1 MTLFFLAIRIFLREI
16 KSGQMIIM
24 LMSLIVAIGILS
36 SIALFSDRLQ
46 KSLDAESREFL
57 GGDLK
62 FESSYE
68 LDELL
73 MPKVDFDYS
82 KSHVFGSV
90 LSFGDEFRLAT
101 VKSVDSFYP
110 LEGEIELSNAL
121 NNYFVTSPPK
131 SGEVWL
137 DKRILDF
144 LGVDIGQSI
153 SLGDKDFLVS
163 NTIVNEPDRGSS
175 SFAFAPRAII
185 NSIDLKETNIL
196 KPGSRVRYMYLF
208 KAAQENL
215 DIIENYFQNIKKPGD
230 EIVFFNDESSPLGES
245 FSRASN
251 FFLLGAFLSIIIASL
266 TVSICTLQFIR
277 KHISYV
283 AILKALGLSPKN
295 IRFTYLS
302 IFGLIGVVATVLG
315 ILMGWL
321 IQLNFIFLL
330 KDYFP
335 TNFPSAGPQ
344 PYLISGAI
352 VFFCLLVFS
361 FPVLSRLFKVPP
373 NEILRKSE
381 FEKLPIFK
389 IFINASLGLIFFYLL
404 LILFTQ
410 NILLTNIIFFS
421 IMALVLFI
429 FALVFFVFAAIKPES
444 LNPLKPLKMIFF
456 ELNRRKFQNSLQII
470 SLTLSIAI
478 SLIAFSASSNLISAW
493 KTSLPDTAPN
503 NFAINIT
510 ETEIPDFLKFLEK
523 NDVKSEK
530 IYPVTSAR
538 FFKVNP
544 KKEDEKIDRTFNF
557 TWMTNLPEGNQ
568 IIEGSWFGKEK
579 NGISISN
586 EISERYNLKLNDKI
600 TIEISGKSRD
610 SYVQSIREVN
620 WENFSPNFFAIGYKE
635 DFENNVSTYITSF
648 FVSQDKKT
656 FSSEFIKRFPTVSI
670 ISLSE
675 LIAEIQGIISKVSEA
690 FKLILGL
697 TVVSSIF
704 LLIATVQE
712 SFKQR
717 EKQAAILKTIGASS
731 KLLQRNSFLEFLS
744 LALIAGFLGSSL
756 AQTTTYFLEKNI
768 FEIEPKIYLN
778 IWFVG
783 MLASVIVIGVLSLIF
798 SNLINRKTPKEV
810 LYDSN

>member
-73 MPKVDFDYS
+73 MPKIDFDYS

-208 KAAQENL
+208 KAEQENL

-283 AILKALGLSPKN
+283 AILKALGLSPQN

-302 IFGLIGVVATVLG
+302 IFGLIGVVATLLG

-456 ELNRRKFQNSLQII
+456 ELNRRKFSNSLQII